1 MFDGIRVEG
10 NGSKVSNNAVAT
22 ANEALIFVEGNDN
35 DVVHNTLSDAPV
47 GILKVSGSS
56 DDKFKANDFNNVS
69 REIVDPLPRSL
80 AGLLVPE
87 R

>member
-1 MFDGIRVEG
+1 MRFDHRRRYR
-10 NGSKVSNNAVAT
+10 
-22 ANEALIFVEGNDN
+22 EALIFIEGSDN

-56 DDKFKANDFNNVS
+56 DDKFKANDFDNVV
-69 REIVDPLPRSL
+69 RKIVDPMPRSL

>member
-1 MFDGIRVEG
+1 M
-10 NGSKVSNNAVAT
+10 VAT
-22 ANEALIFVEGNDN
+22 ASEALIFVGGNDN

-56 DDKFKANDFNNVS
+56 DDKFKANDFDNVLS
-69 REIVDPLPRSL
+69 KIVDPLPRSL
-80 AGLLVPE
+80 TGLLVPE